1 MTGVSQ
7 ISLGKKVKK
16 LRLEFEFS
24 QEELAARIGI
34 PRPSLSGIE
43 FGKREVNSS
52 ELIKFAE
59 IFDVSVDELLT
70 PEKIIEEIREESVE
84 YKTSPKPKFNKD
96 KFKQVLLYML
106 ERCGAKPNV
115 GETVL
120 YKLLYFIDF
129 NYYEL
134 FEESLMGESY
144 RRIKNGPAPS
154 HFNMVVDEMINAGE
168 LKKVTTDYYGRRQKK
183 YLPLVF
189 PDLSII
195 SAREKQVID
204 SVIDNLSSKDGV
216 TLTHYS
222 HEDMPW
228 KMAQDKEIIDYES
241 VFYRTPAYSVRSYS
255 GEMIKDN

>member
-1 MTGVSQ
+1 M
-7 ISLGKKVKK
+7 
-16 LRLEFEFS
+16 
-24 QEELAARIGI
+24 
-34 PRPSLSGIE
+34 
-43 FGKREVNSS
+43 
-52 ELIKFAE
+52 
-59 IFDVSVDELLT
+59 
-70 PEKIIEEIREESVE
+70 
-84 YKTSPKPKFNKD
+84 TSPPPSFNKN
-96 KFKQVLLYML
+96 KFQQVLLYIL

-134 FEESLMGESY
+134 FEEPLMGESY
-144 RRIKNGPAPS
+144 RRIKYGPAPS
-154 HFNMVVDEMINAGE
+154 HFNMVVDEMINAGV

-183 YLPLVF
+183 YLPLIF

-204 SVIDNLSSKDGV
+204 MVLDSLSSKDAA
-216 TLTHYS
+216 TLTNYS

-228 KMAQDKEIIDYES
+228 KMSQDKEIIDYES

-255 GEMIKDN
+255 GDMRKSED

>member
-1 MTGVSQ
+1 MAGSSQ
-7 ISLGKKVKK
+7 ISLGKKIKK

-43 FGKREVNSS
+43 SGKREVISS

-59 IFDVSVDELLT
+59 IFDVTVDELLT
-70 PEKIIEEIREESVE
+70 PEKIMEEIREERAE
-84 YKTSPKPKFNKD
+84 YQASPAPSFNKN
-96 KFKQVLLYML
+96 KFKQVLLYIL

-129 NYYEL
+129 NYYEI
-134 FEESLMGESY
+134 FEEPLMGESY
-144 RRIKNGPAPS
+144 RRIKYGPAPS
-154 HFNMVVDEMINAGE
+154 HFNMVVNEMIESGE
-168 LKKVTTDYYGRRQKK
+168 IKKVTTDYYGHRQKK

-195 SAREKQVID
+195 NAREKQVID
-204 SVIDNLSSKDGV
+204 SVVDNLSSKDGI

-228 KMAQDKEIIDYES
+228 KMTQDKEIIDYES

-255 GEMIKDN
+255 

>member
-34 PRPSLSGIE
+34 PRPSLSGVE
-43 FGKREVNSS
+43 AGKREVTST
-52 ELIKFAE
+52 ELIKMAK
-59 IFDVSVDELLT
+59 IFDISVDELLG
-70 PEKIIEEIREESVE
+70 PDNAGIEEEKAE
-84 YKTSPKPKFNKD
+84 YKVSPAPSFNKD
-96 KFKQVLLYML
+96 KFKQVLLYVL
-106 ERCGAKPNV
+106 GKCGAKPNV

-134 FEESLMGESY
+134 FEEPLMGESY
-144 RRIKNGPAPS
+144 RRIKFGAAPC
-154 HFNMVVDEMINAGE
+154 HFNSVVEEMIEAGE
-168 LKKVTTDYYGRRQKK
+168 IKKLTADYYGQRQKK
-183 YLPLVF
+183 YLPLIF
-189 PDLSII
+189 PDLSKI
-195 SAREKQVID
+195 SAGEKQVID
-204 SVIDNLSSKDGV
+204 SVLDNLSSKDAA
-216 TLTHYS
+216 TLTNYS

-255 GEMIKDN
+255 GEM

>member
-34 PRPSLSGIE
+34 PRPSLSVIE
-43 FGKREVNSS
+43 SGKREVNST

-59 IFDVSVDELLT
+59 IFDVSVDELLAPD
-70 PEKIIEEIREESVE
+70 PERKINGVREVATE
-84 YKTSPKPKFNKD
+84 YKVSPNPKFNKN
-96 KFKQVLLYML
+96 KFKQVLLYIL

-134 FEESLMGESY
+134 FEDPLMGESY
-144 RRIKNGPAPS
+144 RRIKFGPAPC
-154 HFNMVVDEMINAGE
+154 HFNSVVEEMIEAKE
-168 LKKVTTDYYGRRQKK
+168 IKPLTTDYYGRRQKK
-183 YLPLVF
+183 YLPLIF

-195 SAREKQVID
+195 NAREKQVID
-204 SVIDNLSSKDGV
+204 SVIDNLSSKDAA
-216 TLTHYS
+216 TLTNYS

-228 KMAQDKEIIDYES
+228 KMAQDKERIDYES
-241 VFYRTPAYSVRSYS
+241 VFYRTPAYSVRSYH
-255 GEMIKDN
+255 EE

>member
-59 IFDVSVDELLT
+59 IFDVSVDELLA
-70 PEKIIEEIREESVE
+70 PEPERKINGVREEATE
-84 YKTSPKPKFNKD
+84 YKVSPKPKFNKN
-96 KFKQVLLYML
+96 KFQQVLLYIL

-134 FEESLMGESY
+134 FEEPLMGESY
-144 RRIKNGPAPS
+144 RRIKYGPAPS

-183 YLPLVF
+183 YLPQVF

-204 SVIDNLSSKDGV
+204 SVIDNLSSKDGA
-216 TLTHYS
+216 TLTNYS

-228 KMAQDKEIIDYES
+228 KMTQDKEIIDYES
-241 VFYRTPAYSVRSYS
+241 VFYRTPAYSVRSYP
-255 GEMIKDN
+255 EE

>member
-1 MTGVSQ
+1 MIGQSQ
-7 ISLGKKVKK
+7 ISLGNKIKK

-59 IFDVSVDELLT
+59 IFDVSVDELLE
-70 PEKIIEEIREESVE
+70 PESAGVKEEKAE
-84 YKTSPKPKFNKD
+84 YRVSSAPIFNKN
-96 KFKQVLLYML
+96 KCKQVLLYIL
-106 ERCGAKPNV
+106 EKCGAKPNV

-134 FEESLMGESY
+134 FEEPLMGESY
-144 RRIKNGPAPS
+144 RRIKYGPAPS
-154 HFNMVVDEMINAGE
+154 HFNIVVDEMINAGE
-168 LKKVTTDYYGRRQKK
+168 LKKVATDYYGRRQKK
-183 YLPLVF
+183 YLPQIF
-189 PDLSII
+189 PDLSKI

-204 SVIDNLSSKDGV
+204 SVIDSLSSKDGA
-216 TLTHYS
+216 TLTNYS
-222 HEDMPW
+222 QEDIPW
-228 KMAQDKEIIDYES
+228 KMAEDKEIIDYEA
-241 VFYRTPAYSVRSYS
+241 VFYRTPAYSVR
-255 GEMIKDN
+255 

>member
-1 MTGVSQ
+1 
-7 ISLGKKVKK
+7 
-16 LRLEFEFS
+16 
-24 QEELAARIGI
+24 
-34 PRPSLSGIE
+34 
-43 FGKREVNSS
+43 
-52 ELIKFAE
+52 
-59 IFDVSVDELLT
+59 
-70 PEKIIEEIREESVE
+70 
-84 YKTSPKPKFNKD
+84 
-96 KFKQVLLYML
+96 ML

-144 RRIKNGPAPS
+144 RRIKYGPAPS